1 MSKTAWT
8 LRYQIGTVDLGKVI
22 AAYPAVLLLDAET
35 QILPNAEYLMNQLGI
50 WQDDLPR
57 VLQLYPALLGMPVQD
72 MERVSMYLTSL
83 EVPAENLGSIF
94 RSFPALLTLDIRKDM
109 VPVIAFLRT
118 IGVTNMGRFISRLPP
133 VLGYSVRRELVP
145 KWRFLQSIH
154 ADARFEVSK
163 FPAYFSY
170 PLERVIKTRYE
181 YIQQVRRIP
190 PQLVPLD
197 KVVSYGDTDF
207 AVKVMGDVDGGKT
220 FRQFVED
227 RRKRLQT
234 ERGSIERPPRGGGG
248 GTTSRTINNGETA
261 STKRANSQQT
271 TTEQKQRTQSKQQ
284 QQQ

>member
-1 MSKTAWT
+1 
-8 LRYQIGTVDLGKVI
+8 
-22 AAYPAVLLLDAET
+22 
-35 QILPNAEYLMNQLGI
+35 
-50 WQDDLPR
+50 
-57 VLQLYPALLGMPVQD
+57 MPVAD
-72 MERVSMYLTSL
+72 MERVAMYLTSL

-190 PQLVPLD
+190 PQLLPLD
-197 KVVSYGDTDF
+197 KVVSYGDNDF
-207 AVKVMGDVDGGKT
+207 AVKIMGDVDGGKA
-220 FRQFVED
+220 FRQFVEN
-227 RRKRLQT
+227 RRKRLQK
-234 ERGSIERPPRGGGG
+234 ERGNIERPPCGGGAGSG
-248 GTTSRTINNGETA
+248 GASTRTTNNGVTT
-261 STKRANSQQT
+261 STKRANSHQKADQKLQT
-271 TTEQKQRTQSKQQ
+271 TQAKQPQQ
-284 QQQ
+284 R